1 MLESILYI
9 FLGLVIGSV
18 IVWLIQNTK
27 VKLLQEKIF
36 RAENDLKIAENLKGE
51 NEKLKIKLAE
61 ISKERESDKEKLEWL
76 KKAENE
82 LREAFESLS
91 AKVLRTNTS
100 QFMEQA
106 NEQIDK
112 LFKQL
117 QGDWNTQK
125 ADLKN
130 LFNPL
135 NKELSELE
143 KQVNEMEQKR
153 EGAYQ
158 SLLQQVFQ
166 LGQTQQQLQDA
177 TINLTHALKSSS
189 VRGKWGE
196 VQLRRIVEMAGLVP
210 HVDFEEQSPTDTD
223 KGRPDMVINLPN
235 KGIIPVDSK
244 VPMSAYLDSIKL
256 DDEEIKK
263 KKLLE
268 HAKAM
273 REHMK
278 TLSQKAYW
286 SQFERSPEFVVMV
299 IPYESGLS
307 AAFGVDD
314 KLLDDAL
321 KNKVLVVS
329 PVSLLALLKVVAY
342 GWLQLQLSEN
352 AKQIAEQGKKLY
364 SRLNTFSNYLQELGK
379 KLDASVKAYN
389 KAASS
394 MQTRVIPAARQLKE
408 MGAGTEEVQEIKSI
422 ETQARLLES
431 QKSPDENI

>member
-1 MLESILYI
+1 MLEVILYV
-9 FLGLVIGSV
+9 FLGLAVGS
-18 IVWLIQNTK
+18 IVAWLIQNTK

-36 RAENDLKIAENLKGE
+36 RAENDLKATENLKEE
-51 NEKLKIKLAE
+51 NEELKIKLAE
-61 ISKERESDKEKLEWL
+61 LSKERESDKEKLEWV

-91 AKVLRTNTS
+91 AKVLRINTS
-100 QFMEQA
+100 QLIEQA

-158 SLLQQVFQ
+158 SLLQQVSQ

-196 VQLRRIVEMAGLVP
+196 VQLRRIVEMAGLVS
-210 HVDFEEQSPTDTD
+210 HVDFEEQSPTDID
-223 KGRPDMVINLPN
+223 KGRPDMIINLPN

-244 VPMSAYLDSIKL
+244 VPMNAYLDSTKL
-256 DDEEIKK
+256 DDEELKK

-329 PVSLLALLKVVAY
+329 PVSLLALLKVIAY

-352 AKQIAEQGKKLY
+352 AKQIAEHGKKLY
-364 SRLNTFSNYLQELGK
+364 TRLNIFSSHLQELGK
-379 KLDASVKAYN
+379 KLDASVKTYN

-394 MQTRVIPAARQLKE
+394 MQTRVMPAARQLKE
-408 MGAGTEEVQEIKSI
+408 MGAGTEEINEVESI
-422 ETQARLLES
+422 ETQTRFLES
-431 QKSPDENI
+431 QKSSEENT